1 MESKPVALRLGAE
14 RIRGGCVQFFMTV
27 LKAFVEQLKLEEGDI
42 LIARIVEVEVN
53 GVGKRSSSTKSLS

>member
-1 MESKPVALRLGAE
+1 M
-14 RIRGGCVQFFMTV
+14 QFFMTV